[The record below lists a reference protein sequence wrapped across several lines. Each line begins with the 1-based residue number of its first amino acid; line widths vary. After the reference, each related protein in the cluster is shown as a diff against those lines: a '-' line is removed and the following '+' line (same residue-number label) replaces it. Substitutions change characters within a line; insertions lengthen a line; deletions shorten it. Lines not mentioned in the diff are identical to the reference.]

1 MSNLE
6 AMVSKIIENAK
17 NDASRII
24 AEAKEEQQRRIQS
37 KVAEATESRNVT
49 VQRAKNEALQLEE
62 RAVASEELKSRDA
75 VLKAKQQV
83 LDRVFEQAK
92 EEMRNL
98 DSRKYTSFV
107 KKTIEG
113 LELSEEATL
122 IVSKKYKDAVSTL
135 NLPVKLSE
143 DRFVSSGFIV
153 ETATTSLNY
162 VFEDLIEYNREDLE
176 SGVIAKLFA
185 E

>member
-24 AEAKEEQQRRIQS
+24 AEAKEEQNRVVQA
-37 KVAEATESRNVT
+37 KAAEATEKRNEM
-49 VQRAKNEALQLEE
+49 VQRAKSEAVQIEE

-75 VLKAKQQV
+75 ILKAKQQV

-98 DSRKYTSFV
+98 DSRKYTAFV
-107 KKTIEG
+107 KKVIEG
-113 LELSEEATL
+113 LKLSEEATL
-122 IVSKKYKDAVSTL
+122 IVSKKYKDAVKTL
-135 NLPVKLSE
+135 QLPLTLSE
-143 DRFVSSGFIV
+143 DRFVESGFMV

-162 VFEDLIEYNREDLE
+162 VFEDLIEYSREDLE
-176 SGVIAKLFA
+176 SGVVAKLFA